1 VSTPGEQRFRAE
13 VKDWITRSL
22 PAGWRQAMTGVEET
36 GFLRFQREWFATVA
50 SAGYATPHWSAE
62 WPGGGRSLAEQV
74 ILFEELARAD
84 APRLV
89 LHFVSL
95 YHAAVTIEHWGT
107 AEQKRR
113 HLPAILQGTVWCQ
126 GFSEPNAGSDLASL
140 RTRAVR
146 NGDRYV
152 VNGQK
157 LWSTMGQHADWCLLL
172 ARTSSEGPKQAGL
185 TYLLL
190 DMKSKGVAAR
200 PLRQITS
207 DKEFSELFFED
218 VEIPVENRLGGENE
232 GWQVAQTTLASE
244 RGLTAVEL
252 AERMHWSLWRL
263 LASLEQGGRLED
275 RQFQREAAAAQV
287 KIEALRALIASC
299 MARAAAGRP
308 LAGDSSLVKLFFAE
322 VMREFSQLGLRA
334 QGLAGQYAS
343 PLVLGGGFETG
354 NWMADFFN
362 SYQWSIAG
370 GSNEVQRNIIAER
383 VLGMPREKSW

>member
-1 VSTPGEQRFRAE
+1 LSTPGGERFRTE
-13 VKDWITRSL
+13 VRSWIARNL
-22 PAGWRQAMTGVEET
+22 PVGWRQAMTGVEAE
-36 GFLRFQREWFATVA
+36 GFLRFQREWFATIS

-62 WPGGGRSLAEQV
+62 WPGGGRSLEEQV

-95 YHAAVTIEHWGT
+95 YHAAVTIEHWAS

-113 HLPAILQGTVWCQ
+113 YLPAILQGTVWCQ

-146 NGDRYV
+146 NGDRYL

-157 LWSTMGQHADWCLLL
+157 IWSTMGQHADWCLLL
-172 ARTSSEGPKQAGL
+172 ARTSSEGPKQAGV

-190 DMKSKGVAAR
+190 DMKSKGVTAR
-200 PLRQITS
+200 PLRQITG
-207 DKEFSELFFED
+207 DEEFSELFLED
-218 VEIPVENRLGGENE
+218 VEIPVENRLGAENE
-232 GWQVAQTTLASE
+232 GWRVAQTTLASE

-263 LASLEQGGRLED
+263 LNSLRQGGRLED
-275 RQFQREAAAAQV
+275 QQFRREAAAAHI
-287 KIEALRALIASC
+287 KIEALRALIARS
-299 MARAAAGRP
+299 MARTAAGRP
-308 LAGDSSLVKLFFAE
+308 LAGDASLVKLFFAE
-322 VMREFSQLGLRA
+322 VIREFTQLGLRA
-334 QGLAGQYAS
+334 QALAGQCVS

-354 NWMADFFN
+354 NWMADFLN

-370 GSNEVQRNIIAER
+370 GSNEIQRNIIAER
-383 VLGMPREKSW
+383 VLAMPKEKTW